1 MKSKLT
7 LLLILLLAIKV
18 NLASAQQQVNR
29 PDVCPACVQYNYPE
43 FKTIKDTI
51 TQNTYIETYIVLG
64 GEVQKGAPH
73 FDRKTTP
80 FHADKGQV
88 DLKKDY
94 SNSGYAIG
102 HINSAKNNA
111 YSLASLT
118 HSMLYINTDRQQQS
132 MNAGPWLGLENH
144 ERDEAIRLDSI
155 YVKAGVYGNIGY
167 TNSPHHVGIGKLWWK
182 ALCYNDST
190 VVWVMPNVK
199 MPQRTKDY
207 LKPEF
212 KRSLKYLTDTLHVD
226 VNALDKKQVIAKN

>member
-1 MKSKLT
+1 MNKH
-7 LLLILLLAIKV
+7 ILLFLFFIGLGCQVK
-18 NLASAQQQVNR
+18 AQQVINR
-29 PDVCPACVQYNYPE
+29 PDICPACVQYNYPE
-43 FKTIKDTI
+43 FQTIKDTI

-80 FHADKGQV
+80 FHADPGQM

-94 SNSGYAIG
+94 YKSGYAIG

-111 YSLASLT
+111 YSLKSLT
-118 HSMLYINTDRQQQS
+118 HSMLYVNTDRQQQS

-167 TNSPHHVGIGKLWWK
+167 TNSPHHVGIAKLWWK
-182 ALCYNDST
+182 ALCYKDST
-190 VVWVMPNVK
+190 VVWVMPNIK
-199 MPQRTKDY
+199 MPQHTSDY
-207 LKPEF
+207 VKF
-212 KRSLKYLTDTLHVD
+212 KKSLKYLTDTLHVD
-226 VNALDKKQVIAKN
+226 VNAINKPERFTARK